1 MQIDSGYDASS
12 YITNLLRELG
22 VQDPTLVTVD
32 EQMELFVAAAQ
43 DGRLP
48 KHHVAALRELGFI
61 ED

>member
-22 VQDPTLVTVD
+22 VQDPSLLTVD
-32 EQMELFVAAAQ
+32 EQMELVVAAAQ